1 MQEKLTPFYQAI
13 IEKYCVY
20 LYPIINPHMKNDMF
34 PQNESQSTTYFTEES
49 SDFFTNEDDLVYDI
63 ISKPHFICEIE
74 PEEEEDFLDQIID
87 E

>member
-1 MQEKLTPFYQAI
+1 
-13 IEKYCVY
+13 
-20 LYPIINPHMKNDMF
+20 MKNDMF